1 MWFAKHPLSI
11 NYDKIAR
18 RFVATVQITYIC
30 VVIKDVKHLGS
41 SIFTK
46 FKLIIAV
53 SFSLLCTCSLSAQDK
68 RAFLVGI
75 SDYQSTGID
84 INHSWGNIHGAN
96 DVKLISPT
104 LRKHGF
110 KITSLVNGEATA
122 SNIRKQLSKFSS
134 SCKSGDV
141 VYLHFSCH
149 GQPVEDLDGDEA
161 DGWDEAIVPIDAQ
174 KFYVKGIYKGE
185 NHITDDE
192 LNRFFRTIR
201 TKIGRKGYLTVI
213 LDACHAGTS
222 YRGEETEDS
231 VIIRG
236 TNSGFSERG
245 IKFVPK
251 IDKRGRIRVEKSAK
265 MSDICIIEACRS
277 YQVNN
282 EIKFNGQYFGPLSY
296 YVNKFLQSKNAVA
309 WQGRWYDDVLA
320 LMSKDSRLIRQN
332 PVIEISE

>member
-1 MWFAKHPLSI
+1 MRYHKGMKRLENSVLANI
-11 NYDKIAR
+11 R
-18 RFVATVQITYIC
+18 
-30 VVIKDVKHLGS
+30 
-41 SIFTK
+41 
-46 FKLIIAV
+46 LIVLI
-53 SFSLLCTCSLSAQDK
+53 SHMLLLCQYSLFAQNR

-75 SDYQSTGID
+75 SDYQS
-84 INHSWGNIHGAN
+84 INNNPSNSWENIHGAN
-96 DVKLISPT
+96 DVALLTPS
-104 LRKHGF
+104 LQKHGF
-110 KITSLVNGEATA
+110 TVASIVNQQATA

-134 SCKSGDV
+134 SLKSGDI

-161 DGWDEAIVPIDAQ
+161 DGWDEAIIPVDAH
-174 KFYVKGIYKGE
+174 KVYVKDSYKGE

-192 LNRFFRTIR
+192 LNRYFRTIR

-213 LDACHAGTS
+213 VDACHAGTS
-222 YRGEETEDS
+222 YRGEEIEDS
-231 VIIRG
+231 VFTRG

-245 IKFVPK
+245 LKFVPK
-251 IDKRGRIRVEKSAK
+251 IDKRGRISIEKSNN

-282 EIKFNGQYFGPLSY
+282 EIKCDDKYYGSLSY
-296 YVNKFLQSKNAVA
+296 YTNKVLQSNKTIV
-309 WQGRWYDDVLA
+309 WQGRWYDDITA